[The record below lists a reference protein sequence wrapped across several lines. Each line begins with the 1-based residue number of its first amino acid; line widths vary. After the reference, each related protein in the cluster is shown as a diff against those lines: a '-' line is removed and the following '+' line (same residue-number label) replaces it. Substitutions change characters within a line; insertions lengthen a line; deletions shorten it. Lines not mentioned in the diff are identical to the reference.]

1 MDRRSDARGGTRP
14 PTASRLWQGA
24 RRCTPPN
31 CWQTAA
37 ERPPAN
43 SGVYLSR
50 GTTHLSTPKWVPR
63 FSRKFPNP
71 SCGQLRSWPQ
81 IPSRCAA
88 RSWTSPPPS
97 WTSWWREGCSKSA
110 RRRRDDPEV
119 RADRPRR
126 CDDSLADDRFQCGL
140 PTLELHPYAMDGQRR
155 CAGWAR
161 RTTSWRPT
169 MEGL

>member
-14 PTASRLWQGA
+14 PTASRCRRGRGGA
-24 RRCTPPN
+24 RLP
-31 CWQTAA
+31 TAGK
-37 ERPPAN
+37 PQ
-43 SGVYLSR
+43 LSAR
-50 GTTHLSTPKWVPR
+50 RQFGRLCQPGYDAPLDAKWVPR